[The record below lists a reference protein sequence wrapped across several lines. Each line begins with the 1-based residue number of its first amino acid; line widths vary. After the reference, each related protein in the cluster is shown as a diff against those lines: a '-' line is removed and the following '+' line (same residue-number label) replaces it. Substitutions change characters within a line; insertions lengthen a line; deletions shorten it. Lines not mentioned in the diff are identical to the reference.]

1 MISISCRNNG
11 VTKEFQEGITLQE
24 ALKHFEFDQPYRIVS
39 AKVNNVS
46 QGLRFRVYNNRDVE
60 FVDIRDASGMRVYD
74 RSLSFLL
81 YKATIEIFPEAKI
94 RMEHPISNG
103 CY

>member
-46 QGLRFRVYNNRDVE
+46 QGLRFRVYNNRNVE
-60 FVDIRDASGMRVYD
+60 FIDIHEERSMRVYD
-74 RSLSFLL
+74 R
-81 YKATIEIFPEAKI
+81 Y
-94 RMEHPISNG
+94 
-103 CY
+103 